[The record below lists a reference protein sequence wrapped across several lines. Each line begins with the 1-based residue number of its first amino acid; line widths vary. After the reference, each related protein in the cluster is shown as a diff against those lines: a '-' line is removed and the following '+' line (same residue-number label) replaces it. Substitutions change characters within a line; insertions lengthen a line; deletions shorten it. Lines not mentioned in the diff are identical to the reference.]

1 MEQPKKLSFSAYLT
15 IGSMLFGLFFGAGNL
30 IFPIHMGQEAG
41 SHVVGA
47 NIGFL
52 ITAVGLPFLGI
63 LAIGFSNS
71 SGLFDLSTRVN
82 RWYAYFFTVTL
93 YLTIG
98 PFFAL
103 PRTATVSYEI
113 GILPFIPKE
122 YNQIGLFLFTLIF
135 FLFAWFFSLRPGKI
149 MVWIGKILNPLF
161 LIFLGILIVTAFI
174 HPMGSFKEIVPSES
188 YQHHQLFTG
197 MIEGYNTMDTLA
209 SLAFG
214 IIVVQSI
221 NEFGVRKAKDVAS
234 NTLKSGFV
242 TLILM
247 GLIYSCLAFLGTMSR
262 HQFDLSENGG
272 IALSQV
278 ANYYFGSFG
287 AILLA
292 LIIIFAC
299 LKTAI
304 GLITACSETFQQL
317 FPKISYKWYVHIFSL
332 MGMGVAN
339 IGLNEIIR
347 LSLPVL
353 LFLHPLAIVLIVL
366 TFLSPLFHNKKIVY
380 QMAILFT
387 FVVSLFDGLH
397 EAPDVI
403 KNFVL
408 FDYPY
413 RFFHSFLPFGEI
425 QMDWILPAILGTAI
439 GWMLSL
445 NKSNRK
451 ELSM

>member
-1 MEQPKKLSFSAYLT
+1 MEQRKKLSFSAYLT

-30 IFPIHMGQEAG
+30 IFPIHMGQDAG
-41 SHVVGA
+41 SHVFGA

-71 SGLFDLSTRVN
+71 NGLFDLSTRVN
-82 RWYAYFFTVTL
+82 RWYAYFFTITL

-113 GILPFIPKE
+113 GILPFIPK
-122 YNQIGLFLFTLIF
+122 NHSQLGLFLFTLVF
-135 FLFAWFFSLRPGKI
+135 FLFAWIFSLKPGKI
-149 MVWIGKILNPLF
+149 MTWIGKILNPLF
-161 LIFLGILIVTAFI
+161 LIFLGILIITAFT
-174 HPMGSFKEIVPSES
+174 HPMGSFKDIVPSES
-188 YQHHQLFTG
+188 YQHNQLFTG

-221 NEFGVRKAKDVAS
+221 KEFGVKNPKDIAS
-234 NTLKSGFV
+234 STLKSGSV
-242 TLILM
+242 TLVLM
-247 GLIYSCLAFLGTMSR
+247 GLIYSCLAFLGAMSR
-262 HQFDLSENGG
+262 HQFDLSANGG

-304 GLITACSETFQQL
+304 GLITACSETFNQL
-317 FPKISYKWYVHIFSL
+317 FPKISYKWYVHLFSL
-332 MGMGVAN
+332 LGMAIAN
-339 IGLNEIIR
+339 VGLTEIIR

-353 LFLHPLAIVLIVL
+353 LFLHPLAIVLIFL
-366 TFLSPLFHNKKIVY
+366 TFLSPLFKNKKIVY
-380 QMAILFT
+380 QTAILFT
-387 FVVSLFDGLH
+387 FIVSLFDGLH
-397 EAPDVI
+397 EAPTII
-403 KNFVL
+403 KNFIL
-408 FDYPY
+408 FDAPY
-413 RFFHSFLPFGEI
+413 RFFHSFLPFGNI
-425 QMDWILPAILGTAI
+425 QMTWIVPAILGTII
-439 GWMLSL
+439 GWFLSL
-445 NKSNRK
+445 RQKNK
-451 ELSM
+451 